1 MKFEYRLKYEEC
13 YETFYFLGI
22 KWEERKRNILAA
34 LLIVIGVV
42 MLFGFYRDSRKIHY
56 FFIAILD
63 ILLLYYL
70 IYVPALK
77 AKKGAKK
84 VSRQGGTYK
93 IELTADGKVRT
104 GNECVNLK
112 GDPDARVIETNTI
125 FAIRPDRIH
134 TFCLPKRIM
143 TEKEME
149 EVRKILKGIRFLKQN
164 R

>member
-1 MKFEYRLKYEEC
+1 MEFEYRLKYDEC
-13 YETFYFLGI
+13 QETFYLLGM
-22 KWEERKRNILAA
+22 KWGERKRKILTV
-34 LLIVIGVV
+34 LLTVIGVV
-42 MLFGFYRDSRKIHY
+42 MLLGYYRDSQKIHY

-93 IELTADGKVRT
+93 IELTREGKIRT
-104 GNECVNLK
+104 GNEWVDLN
-112 GDPDARVIETNTI
+112 GDADARVIETDTI
-125 FAIRPDRIH
+125 FVVRPDRVY

-143 TEKEME
+143 TEEEIE
-149 EVRKILKGIRFLKQN
+149 EVREILKSVRFFIQN
-164 R
+164 Q

>member
-13 YETFYFLGI
+13 YEAFYLLGI

-93 IELTADGKVRT
+93 IELTADGKVRM

-112 GDPDARVIETNTI
+112 GDPDARAIETNTI
-125 FAIRPDRIH
+125 FVIRPDRVH

-143 TEKEME
+143 TEKEIE
-149 EVRKILKGIRFLKQN
+149 EVRKILKSVKFFKQN